1 MLGLKLIHVGKGAP
15 GRYNSDVFINAIPKC
30 LNDVKFIYG

>member
-15 GRYNSDVFINAIPKC
+15 GVFITQQSSSLWNPAQLFKGP
-30 LNDVKFIYG
+30 DE